1 MSGPDADGT
10 PRWRRLHSLANA
22 PRQAFSRRAEE
33 YKKWL
38 LALRRDALP
47 STLKRMDLSAPSAT
61 PTVLEVLSASAALPA
76 ARRILGR
83 SPSDEI
89 DMVDSAPAPAGP
101 AANQPAAAMEL
112 TSTGLRCAAA
122 AGSRAIEGIIIDGER

>member
-1 MSGPDADGT
+1 MPMALHAGDGFIRWLMRRGRPLAVARKNIRSGCSPSAAT
-10 PRWRRLHSLANA
+10 PS
-22 PRQAFSRRAEE
+22 
-33 YKKWL
+33 
-38 LALRRDALP
+38 P

-61 PTVLEVLSASAALPA
+61 PTALEVLSASAALPA

-122 AGSRAIEGIIIDGER
+122 AGSRAIEGIIIIDGER